1 MLNTGLIS
9 TNTNFRLYFAGQAT
23 SELGNGLVPVVFA
36 FAALQVAP
44 SGGVIPLVLLAL
56 WVTRVVLLPL
66 GSVVAERYNKATV
79 MLFSDIG
86 RLAAQLIAAI
96 PFVLGTGAAWHLI
109 LSAGVYGACT
119 AFFVP
124 ASFANL
130 PRIVGP
136 EDLQRANA
144 LLGISRN
151 IGRIVGPALG
161 GLLVTA
167 GGVAL
172 ALMFDVLTFVVSAA
186 TLAMLRTR
194 LDTSGQ
200 DQQSPAVSESDETTV
215 RFVDGLRIIPRVPG
229 VVGVLALYCAVQFGN
244 ATVGVLGPVVANQS
258 MGGIG
263 SWSAIVTAMAA
274 GGLIGGAVAT
284 RLRVRNPVRWTLVAF
299 GVFIPLEMIAL
310 AVPFAVWMVV
320 TVVLFTMALAEIAGV
335 AFDAYVQRSVPQE
348 YLARVGAV
356 ESTLLGVMNPIGV
369 ALAFPLASGVGIP
382 GLLVGV
388 GVVVLITAL
397 AAGISARHIQT
408 PQPSQ
413 SLTRAEPC
421 DEPIRTKE
429 PDGVGQQ

>member
-9 TNTNFRLYFAGQAT
+9 TNPNFRLYFAGQAT
-23 SELGNGLVPVVFA
+23 SEFGNGLVPVVFA

-66 GSVVAERYNKATV
+66 GSVIAERYNKATV
-79 MLFSDIG
+79 MLLSDIG
-86 RLAAQLIAAI
+86 RLAAQLMAAV
-96 PFVLGTGAAWHLI
+96 PFVLGNGAAWQLI

-130 PRIVGP
+130 PKIVGRD
-136 EDLQRANA
+136 DLQRANA
-144 LLGISRN
+144 LLGIARN
-151 IGRIVGPALG
+151 IGLIVGPALG

-167 GGVAL
+167 GGVAS
-172 ALMFDVLTFVVSAA
+172 ALVFDVLTFVVSVV

-194 LDTSGQ
+194 LVDRG
-200 DQQSPAVSESDETTV
+200 DGVRSPAGGESDDAAV
-215 RFVDGLRIIPRVPG
+215 SFVDGLRIIPRVPG

-274 GGLIGGAVAT
+274 GGLIGGAIAT
-284 RLRVRNPVRWTLVAF
+284 RLEVNNPVRWTLVAF
-299 GVFIPLEMIAL
+299 GIFTPLEMVAL
-310 AVPFAVWMVV
+310 AVPFAVWLVV
-320 TVVLFTMALAEIAGV
+320 AVIMCTTVVSEIAGV
-335 AFDAYVQRSVPQE
+335 VFDAYVQRSVPEE

-356 ESTLLGVMNPIGV
+356 ESGLLGVMNPIGV
-369 ALAFPLASGVGIP
+369 AVAFPLAAGVGIP
-382 GLLVGV
+382 GVLIGV
-388 GVVVLITAL
+388 GAVVLITAL
-397 AAGISARHIQT
+397 GAGLSARRIHTSAADT
-408 PQPSQ
+408 P
-413 SLTRAEPC
+413 
-421 DEPIRTKE
+421 DENVGEKE
-429 PDGVGQQ
+429 PDHAGQQ